1 MRKVIKT
8 LVLIPLAV
16 IFIVF
21 AIANRRLVTVSF
33 DPFNTVNPSVGVTLP
48 LFVVLIVVTILGVVA
63 GSVASWFRHRH
74 WRRQA
79 RQYEAEAREA
89 RDQLARLHERDQ
101 ARDTAAAPPAALPL
115 YGAAATPRDNPATLL

>member
-1 MRKVIKT
+1 MRKIVNA

-16 IFIVF
+16 IFLVF

-33 DPFNTVNPSVGVTLP
+33 DPFNTLDPSVGVTLP
-48 LFVVLIVVTILGVVA
+48 LFIVLIVVAILGVVA

-79 RQYEAEAREA
+79 RRFEAEAREA
-89 RDQLARLHERDQ
+89 QAELALAREREQ
-101 ARDTAAAPPAALPL
+101 ARAAAAVPALPFH
-115 YGAAATPRDNPATLL
+115 GAPPIPRDNPAALL